1 MAAIVVIGIFFV
13 GVLGAALSR
22 QCGDEFKA
30 WVPWI
35 IKLLLQRAIARLPQG
50 QRERY
55 AEEWRSHLDQIPGEI
70 GKLIVAI
77 GLLSAARKMSPLLTS
92 RRGVNGVVK
101 IEQYDF
107 GNGDRLRVVEGPFRG
122 FEAIFERYL
131 SGAGRIAI
139 ILNEI
144 DAQRLRVVL
153 PASAVMRCG
162 GK

>member
-35 IKLLLQRAIARLPQG
+35 VKLFLQRAIERLPEN

-55 AEEWRSHLDQIPGEI
+55 EEEWRSHLDQVPGEI

-77 GLLSAARKMSPLLTS
+77 GLLSAARKMSPLLTP
-92 RRGVNGVVK
+92 RRGVNEAIK
-101 IEQYDF
+101 IEQTDF
-107 GNGDRLRVVEGPFRG
+107 GTGDRLHVVEGPFRG

-131 SGAGRIAI
+131 SGAGRVAI
-139 ILNEI
+139 ILNQT
-144 DAQRLRVVL
+144 DAPGLRVVL
-153 PASAVMRCG
+153 PASAVMRWG
-162 GK
+162 